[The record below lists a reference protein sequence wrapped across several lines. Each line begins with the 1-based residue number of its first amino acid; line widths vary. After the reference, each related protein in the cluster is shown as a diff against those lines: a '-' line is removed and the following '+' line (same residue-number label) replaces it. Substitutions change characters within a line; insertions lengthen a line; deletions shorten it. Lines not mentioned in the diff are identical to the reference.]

1 MYELPVTLMVVLLAH
16 TGVLLYSWKHNRH
29 MIEAKEAQITALT
42 TAIIQMNDQKAAGMY
57 QDILARHKQVMMNKD
72 QEAFGEETVFEGE
85 LQPDQP
91 SFPFSFPLPAGPV
104 SYAGH
109 YINIVWQVS
118 ASLDLAWKRDPHTE
132 QTFFLTLP

>member
-1 MYELPVTLMVVLLAH
+1 MAAVKLEIELDPGPWDDPEWADYRAVGGTVSGRVKTITDDPISCRRLVVSVGWH
-16 TGVLLYSWKHNRH
+16 TEGRG
-29 MIEAKEAQITALT
+29 
-42 TAIIQMNDQKAAGMY
+42 D
-57 QDILARHKQVMMNKD
+57 KD
-72 QEAFGEETVFEGE
+72 QEAVGEETVFEGE

-118 ASLDLAWKRDPHTE
+118 ANLDLAWKRDPHTE

>member
-1 MYELPVTLMVVLLAH
+1 MAAVTLEIELDPGPWDEPEWADYRATEGTVSGRVKTMTDDPISCRRLVVSVGWH
-16 TGVLLYSWKHNRH
+16 TEGRG
-29 MIEAKEAQITALT
+29 
-42 TAIIQMNDQKAAGMY
+42 D
-57 QDILARHKQVMMNKD
+57 KD
-72 QEAFGEETVFEGE
+72 QEVVGEETVFEGE

-109 YINIVWQVS
+109 YINIIWQVK